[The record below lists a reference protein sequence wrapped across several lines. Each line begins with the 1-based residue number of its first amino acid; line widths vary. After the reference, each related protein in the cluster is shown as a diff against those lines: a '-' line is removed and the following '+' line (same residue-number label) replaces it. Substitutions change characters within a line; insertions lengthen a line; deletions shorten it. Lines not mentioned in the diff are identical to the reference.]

1 MVNLF
6 QGKTQTPMNERTL
19 LNYFLDTATVVE
31 LNEDLKGAQQKTSY
45 DATSVY
51 INPLDTDNEFD
62 VTKDHLIKLCDDVIS
77 GKLTTTDLNTI
88 AFAIISS
95 DFFTW
100 DNEADDA
107 SIIENV
113 INDWDNPEIGYD
125 ITIKNV
131 GHWKEY
137 LQTGNYNLDKAEL
150 KAKFRNDGK
159 KRNKP

>member
-1 MVNLF
+1 MTG
-6 QGKTQTPMNERTL
+6 QTL
-19 LNYFLDTATVVE
+19 LNYFQNTATVDE
-31 LNEDLKGAQQKTSY
+31 LAEDLKGSQQKSSY
-45 DATSVY
+45 DATSAYVTT
-51 INPLDTDNEFD
+51 IDTGKEFN

-77 GKLTTTDLNTI
+77 GNLTTSDLNTI

-107 SIIENV
+107 TIIETV
-113 INDWDNPEIGYD
+113 IYDWDNPGIGFD

-137 LQTGNYNLDKAEL
+137 LQTGNYNLDKEEL

-159 KRNKP
+159 